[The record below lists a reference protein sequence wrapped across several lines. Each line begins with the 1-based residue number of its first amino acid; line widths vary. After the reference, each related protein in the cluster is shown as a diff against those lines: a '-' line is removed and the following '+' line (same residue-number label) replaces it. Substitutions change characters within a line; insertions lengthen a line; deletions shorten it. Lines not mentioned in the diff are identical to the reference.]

1 MERNS
6 HESIVERNK
15 KTRARDQKRKMD
27 QTVFQGKY
35 SQEVEEQMKRFYESL
50 SEKEKRRYAALE
62 ASKLG
67 HGGQKY
73 ICTLLGCSP
82 TTLRVGREEIMH
94 GSMIPKGRIRRPG
107 GGKKRIME
115 KIENIDGIFLEIVK
129 DHTAGSPMDE
139 AVKWTSLGQKAISQA
154 FCEKGY
160 NVSEHV
166 VKQLLKKHKY
176 VQRKMSKTK
185 TVKEAEHRD
194 EQFKNINKLKEEHMN
209 RGNPVISL
217 DVKKKRQ

>member
-1 MERNS
+1 M
-6 HESIVERNK
+6 
-15 KTRARDQKRKMD
+15 
-27 QTVFQGKY
+27 FPGKY
-35 SQEVEEQMKRFYESL
+35 SQEVENQMKSFYESL

-67 HGGQKY
+67 HGGQRY

-82 TTLRVGREEIMH
+82 TTLRVGREEMLH
-94 GSMIPKGRIRRPG
+94 GSNVPKGRIRRPG

-115 KIENIDGIFLEIVK
+115 KIENIDEIFLEIVK

-139 AVKWTSLGQKAISQA
+139 EVKWTNLGLKAISKV
-154 FCEKGY
+154 FRERGY
-160 NVSEHV
+160 NISGYI
-166 VKQLLKKHKY
+166 VKQLLKRHKY
-176 VQRKMSKTK
+176 VQRKMQKTK

-194 EQFKNINKLKEEHMN
+194 EQFKNINKLKEEHIN
-209 RGNPVISL
+209 KGDPVISL